1 MVVVMVAQ
9 VARWLCSRPSVGS
22 AEIIELVGAHITRST
37 AIHVQIEGDRSTNR
51 VRHTVQ
57 KAPQGAVQTVRSLER
72 GPFGCVEQL
81 PGVFD
86 ACVEPEVD
94 EKGAQIIRSC
104 ARQPDRSSPTA
115 AAVHARTPGGSAS
128 AGSVAGAEILPGDQD
143 SELGG
148 VLL

>member
-1 MVVVMVAQ
+1 MRCEDGMRA
-9 VARWLCSRPSVGS
+9 LCC
-22 AEIIELVGAHITRST
+22 
-37 AIHVQIEGDRSTNR
+37 
-51 VRHTVQ
+51 
-57 KAPQGAVQTVRSLER
+57 
-72 GPFGCVEQL
+72 FG
-81 PGVFD
+81 

-94 EKGAQIIRSC
+94 EKGAQVIRSC

>member
-1 MVVVMVAQ
+1 M
-9 VARWLCSRPSVGS
+9 
-22 AEIIELVGAHITRST
+22 
-37 AIHVQIEGDRSTNR
+37 
-51 VRHTVQ
+51 RHTVQ
-57 KAPQGAVQTVRSLER
+57 KAPQCAVQTVRSLESS
-72 GPFGCVEQL
+72 PFGCDEQL

>member
-1 MVVVMVAQ
+1 MTNNIKKKLLTASL
-9 VARWLCSRPSVGS
+9 AASLLPSSGKPTKKKVGGVQP
-22 AEIIELVGAHITRST
+22 LDVLMKRS
-37 AIHVQIEGDRSTNR
+37 
-51 VRHTVQ
+51 
-57 KAPQGAVQTVRSLER
+57 
-72 GPFGCVEQL
+72 CVEQL
-81 PGVFD
+81 YVALGFTAVED
-86 ACVEPEVD
+86 AGAITVGLGACVEPEVD
-94 EKGAQIIRSC
+94 EKGAQVIRSC